1 MMTKMKKLGLT
12 ISLLALGAC
21 GPDFSPEGLGTD
33 IDFEPDRPE
42 VQTETTVSP
51 YNGADPYVVDAQ
63 SRFRTGL
70 DVQQKV
76 IYRTCTPFDGVC
88 HNKKEYPDL
97 HTPANF
103 VNVIGA
109 PCNVQPGDYTSVW
122 DRCEP
127 RGDLLRLDR
136 FDNSV
141 EVAWIELVEGP
152 EEEFSDENPPSETSP
167 GLHIVLRGEIPMEDQ
182 STNDNARFYRDFEGE
197 SLVFARFRTRWW
209 KVGPNRLMGEV
220 GQQRSDDANR
230 LVSAGI
236 RQGDQNRN
244 GVFGV
249 EMGAN
254 IPMINPGEPE
264 KSYLIAR
271 IRGEVDGE
279 PIPGSRM
286 PLANQPLDIT
296 DMLALFC
303 FIEGLDPGKEPNLAD
318 AIDYNACS
326 YAADPENLNLL
337 GEGVT
342 YATRISKILEA
353 NCGGCHGGAMPS
365 EAFDVLT
372 EGAYERLLAPSVQ
385 VPEMPLVT
393 PGDPMASYLWLK
405 LIGHEDIVGDPMPV
419 DPLMGTRTLTEAE
432 LGDIETWIING
443 AVENE

>member
-1 MMTKMKKLGLT
+1 MINRRTS
-12 ISLLALGAC
+12 ILAATWLIAAC

-33 IDFEPDRPE
+33 INFEPDRP
-42 VQTETTVSP
+42 VILPETSTPP
-51 YNGADPYVVDAQ
+51 YNGSDPYVIEAQ
-63 SRFRTGL
+63 GRYRTGL

-76 IYRTCTPFDGVC
+76 IYRTCTPNDGVC

-127 RGDLLRLDR
+127 RGDLLRLDA
-136 FDNSV
+136 FSNSV
-141 EVAWIELVEGP
+141 EVAWIAVIEG
-152 EEEFSDENPPSETSP
+152 EEQEFDEANPPTAESP
-167 GLHIVLRGEIPMEDQ
+167 GLHIVLRSEVPMDQ
-182 STNDNARFYRDFEGE
+182 PSTDDNARFFRDFDGE
-197 SLVFARFRTRWW
+197 SLVFARLRTRWW

-220 GQQRSDDANR
+220 TQRRSDDVNR

-244 GVFGV
+244 GVFGA
-249 EMGAN
+249 EMGEN
-254 IPMINPGEPE
+254 IPMINPGAPE
-264 KSYLIAR
+264 ASYLVAR
-271 IRGEVDGE
+271 IRGEFGGE
-279 PIPGSRM
+279 QIPGSRM

-303 FIEGLDPGKEPNLAD
+303 FIEGLAPGAEPNLAN
-318 AIDYNACS
+318 AIDYNGCT

-353 NCGGCHGGAMPS
+353 NCGGCHGGAAPS
-365 EAFDVLT
+365 EQFDIVSD
-372 EGAYERLLAPSVQ
+372 GAYERLLQPSVQ
-385 VPEMPLVT
+385 MPDMPLVT
-393 PGDPMASYLWLK
+393 PGDPLNSYLWLK
-405 LIGHEDIVGDPMPV
+405 LIGHEDIIGDPMPI

-432 LGDIETWIING
+432 LGDIETWIVNG
-443 AVENE
+443 ATENE